1 MPQFEIGGVI
11 ENGKSKDFLAA
22 LKYEVDWV
30 GAENKPVVI
39 VLGDDRQLRFKGGR
53 VVDREKELYLILT
66 DVEITRQIS
75 CNQQT
80 KENDYKYRCPKL
92 LGDDWDE
99 NNDPC
104 DGCSHRIA
112 KTIVEE
118 VEDVRSR

>member
-1 MPQFEIGGVI
+1 MPIFEIGGVI

-22 LKYEVDWV
+22 LKYEVDWI

-75 CNQQT
+75 CDQQT
-80 KENDYKYRCPKL
+80 KENDYKLDCRKL
-92 LGDDWDE
+92 SSDDWDE

-104 DGCSHRIA
+104 DGCSHRIS

-118 VEDVRSR
+118 VEDVQPR